1 MKKILIITMLLTAV
15 CVGSSCQDK
24 SFDKQLAKSLIGTW
38 EGSIYI
44 DDEEY
49 PVDYQ
54 FFESTDGT
62 TGNFIE
68 IAYLH
73 EIDGDFDIRYFAYAS
88 GEYSVKDGHLTLT
101 FFPETTYADPY
112 DEDALGEYVTALWE
126 YYQEEGRQLLWE
138 DESELAVAVL
148 ETFEDT
154 WSEVCKNRN
163 LSGNDF
169 SDLVITENK
178 MSFTAGNRTLEFTR
192 ADHDWF
198 TAYPFSE

>member
-15 CVGSSCQDK
+15 CIGSSCQDK
-24 SFDKQLAKSLIGTW
+24 NNDKLLAKNLIGTW
-38 EGSIYI
+38 EGSTYI

-73 EIDGDFDIRYFAYAS
+73 EIDGDFDIRYFIYAS
-88 GEYSVKDGHLTLT
+88 GEYAVKDGRLSLT

-112 DEDALGEYVTALWE
+112 DEDALGEYATALWE
-126 YYQEEGRQLLWE
+126 YYQEEGRELLWE

-148 ETFEDT
+148 ETWEET

-163 LSGNDF
+163 LSGNNY
-169 SDLVITENK
+169 SNLTISENK
-178 MSFTAGNRTLEFTR
+178 MSFVADNRALEFTR